1 VKAKKPLQVH
11 QIDTA
16 RRRPLP
22 NIGSDMSY
30 TDIHFHLL
38 PGVDDGPAS
47 MEESVEL
54 ALTAF
59 AEGTRTIVATPHV
72 RGDFFTAVH
81 ELPERVREVAAELE
95 RERIGIRLLVGGEL
109 GHDMVGRLGRDE
121 LELIAQG
128 PPGARW
134 LLVET
139 PFSGLGD
146 EFTAATDELRARG
159 FRVVVAHPER
169 APDHDGRR
177 WRALRHE
184 LASGSVLQVNA
195 WSLAGRHGLEAQS
208 VGRRLVREGRAGVV
222 ASDAHGGRRAP
233 ALLLGRDAAT
243 LAEVSRRDADC
254 LIRTNPRRLLET
266 GLPAPR
272 WVGVTQPRVVPG
284 G

>member
-1 VKAKKPLQVH
+1 
-11 QIDTA
+11 
-16 RRRPLP
+16 
-22 NIGSDMSY
+22 MSY

-38 PGVDDGPAS
+38 PGVDDGPKT

-54 ALTAF
+54 APAAF
-59 AEGTRTIVATPHV
+59 AEGTRTIVVTPHV
-72 RGDFFTAVH
+72 RGDFFTAVR
-81 ELPERVREVAAELE
+81 ELPERVREVETELA
-95 RERIGIRLLVGGEL
+95 RERVAMRLLVGGEL
-109 GHDMVGRLGRDE
+109 GHDMVGRLNHDE

-139 PFSGLGD
+139 PFAGLD
-146 EFTAATDELRARG
+146 EDFTAATDELRERG

-169 APDHDGRR
+169 APDPDGGR

-208 VGRRLVREGRAGVV
+208 VGRRLVREGRAEVI

-254 LIRTNPRRLLET
+254 LIRTNPRRLLEV

-272 WVGVTQPRVVPG
+272 HVGVAG
-284 G
+284 

>member
-1 VKAKKPLQVH
+1 
-11 QIDTA
+11 
-16 RRRPLP
+16 
-22 NIGSDMSY
+22 MSY

-38 PGVDDGPAS
+38 PGIDDGPVT

-54 ALTAF
+54 ARAAF
-59 AEGTRTIVATPHV
+59 REGTRTIVVTPHV
-72 RGDFFTAVH
+72 RGDFFTAVC
-81 ELPERVREVAAELE
+81 ELPDRVAEVE
-95 RERIGIRLLVGGEL
+95 RELDREGLAMRLLVGGEL
-109 GHDMVGRLGRDE
+109 GHDMVGRLGQDE

-139 PFSGLGD
+139 PFAGLGD
-146 EFTAATDELRARG
+146 GFTAATDELRARG
-159 FRVVVAHPER
+159 YRVVVAHPER
-169 APDHDGRR
+169 APDDDGTR

-184 LASGSVLQVNA
+184 LANGSVLQVNA

-208 VGRRLVREGRAGVV
+208 VGRRLVREGRAEVI

-254 LIRTNPRRLLET
+254 LIRTNPRKLLER

-272 WVGVTQPRVVPG
+272 YASVA
-284 G
+284 